1 MLKNTTKTF
10 VLLAALGAL
19 FMGVGSILG
28 QGGLIIGLLLGIV
41 FVGGSYWFSDKVAV
55 KAARPKPVSEQEAP
69 QLYAI
74 VRDLTAARR
83 HADARDLHRAAS
95 QPNAF
100 ATGRNEHHAA
110 VAVTQGL
117 LQVVDENELRG
128 VLAHEISHVR
138 NRDILIGSVAA
149 TVALAITFLARMVMW
164 GAIFGGGGGNR
175 DRDNNIFGLLA
186 MVILAPLA
194 AGLLQMALS
203 RSREYEADRSGAE
216 LIGTGEPL
224 ASALLKIEAYAKQV
238 PMDIDPAHATA
249 YIINP
254 FAGRKVQVR
263 QPLLEPPADGR
274 PRRPPASSARRA
286 AVRYRLR
293 GSVAEVRELQRH
305 LEVVLAERGDRGLEV
320 VALLARHPQL
330 LALHLVLHALE
341 PEALDELADLAGL
354 VGGDADVQRRGLAH
368 AALRRFLDLAVR
380 RAA

>member
-1 MLKNTTKTF
+1 MFRNTFKTV
-10 VLLAALGAL
+10 VLLAGLGAL
-19 FMGVGSILG
+19 FMGVGSLFG
-28 QGGLIIGLLLGIV
+28 QGGLIIGLVLGLV

-55 KAARPKPVSEQEAP
+55 RAAGAKPVSEQEAP

-74 VRDLTAARR
+74 VRDLTQRADMPMPAIYIAPAA
-83 HADARDLHRAAS
+83 

-149 TVALAITFLARMVMW
+149 TVALAITFLARMAMW
-164 GAIFGGGGGNR
+164 GALFGGGGDR
-175 DRDNNIFGLLA
+175 DRDGGNIFGMLA
-186 MVILAPLA
+186 MVILAPIA

-224 ASALLKIEAYAKQV
+224 ASALLKIDAYARQV
-238 PMDIDPAHATA
+238 PMEIDPAHATA

-254 FAGRKVQVR
+254 FSGRKVSFAN
-263 QPLLEPPADGR
+263 LYSSHPPTADR
-274 PRRPPASSARRA
+274 VA
-286 AVRYRLR
+286 RLR
-293 GSVAEVRELQRH
+293 HQHEQ
-305 LEVVLAERGDRGLEV
+305 
-320 VALLARHPQL
+320 
-330 LALHLVLHALE
+330 HA
-341 PEALDELADLAGL
+341 
-354 VGGDADVQRRGLAH
+354 
-368 AALRRFLDLAVR
+368 
-380 RAA
+380 